1 MIVAMCHQV
10 SVTTRS
16 VRSGSFRPRLESRNA
31 SFGGAPER
39 RVPGTRELYVGMKQ
53 SSSNRNH
60 VKALNGDD
68 QQQREEIEEINSAE
82 SSLDRKKPS
91 SSLTK
96 RAIFGSILG
105 VSAAVIIVIGGW
117 AFAAVTCL
125 LAYQCSQEFIGL
137 VNAKGIAKGM
147 KPPPPLVSSAISLM
161 CVSLCAWSFISGGK
175 MASAMAVATL
185 LVLSLQLVAVEKPRF
200 AQLTSSVFG
209 LMYCGYLPSFWIK
222 LRLLSIP
229 AANSVLLHSWQGALG
244 GVTNATVGLIATFTA
259 VLCIIAA
266 DTGAYF
272 CGKSLGKTQLI
283 SVSPKKT
290 VEGAIGGLICSILGA
305 VGCYNMFQWPGSLFG
320 AAALGAIVFVSSIF
334 GDLIESVIKRDAG
347 LKDASNLIPGHGGL
361 LDRLDSYLFTGA
373 CVYFYMRFFM
383 VGFGV

>member
-1 MIVAMCHQV
+1 MSFLKGIHGRSTPRSPVCVASRCRHG
-10 SVTTRS
+10 SVNSRYFGPFRGGIIGS
-16 VRSGSFRPRLESRNA
+16 RDSYARFEDLSCLSGSNA
-31 SFGGAPER
+31 
-39 RVPGTRELYVGMKQ
+39 LD
-53 SSSNRNH
+53 
-60 VKALNGDD
+60 NGDS
-68 QQQREEIEEINSAE
+68 QQQGMGEADRET
-82 SSLDRKKPS
+82 SLDAKKS
-91 SSLTK
+91 GNSLAK

-105 VSAAVIIVIGGW
+105 VSAAIIIVIGGW
-117 AFAAVTCL
+117 PFAAVTCL

-147 KPPPPLVSSAISLM
+147 KPPPPLISSAISLM
-161 CVSLCAWSFISGGK
+161 CVGLCAWSFISGGK

-185 LVLSLQLVAVEKPRF
+185 LVLSLQLVVVDKPTF

-229 AANSVLLHSWQGALG
+229 AANSALLHSWQGALG
-244 GVTNATVGLIATFTA
+244 ITNATVGLVATFTV

-290 VEGAIGGLICSILGA
+290 VEGAIGGLFCSVLGA
-305 VGCYNMFQWPGSLFG
+305 IGCYKMLQWPGSLFG

>member
-1 MIVAMCHQV
+1 MIHVVGGSRVGMPLPLCARCQKKNSHQALGQGLGIRRV
-10 SVTTRS
+10 EMGVINPFRGIGTHKTQRILIARDGTASL
-16 VRSGSFRPRLESRNA
+16 SGE
-31 SFGGAPER
+31 GGAQDGSESTE
-39 RVPGTRELYVGMKQ
+39 V
-53 SSSNRNH
+53 H
-60 VKALNGDD
+60 GDEHSTGGA
-68 QQQREEIEEINSAE
+68 QQ
-82 SSLDRKKPS
+82 KTTS

-117 AFAAVTCL
+117 PFAAVTCL
-125 LAYQCSQEFIGL
+125 LAYQCSQEFLGL
-137 VNAKGIAKGM
+137 VNAKGISKGM
-147 KPPPPLVSSAISLM
+147 IPPPPLVSSAISLM
-161 CVSLCAWSFISGGK
+161 CVGLCAWSFMSGGK
-175 MASAMAVATL
+175 MASAMAVASF

-209 LMYCGYLPSFWIK
+209 LLYCGYLPSFWIK
-222 LRLLSIP
+222 LRLLAIP
-229 AANSVLLHSWQGALG
+229 ASNSYLLQSWQGVMG
-244 GVTNATVGLIATFTA
+244 GVTHATVGLVATFTA
-259 VLCIIAA
+259 VACIIAA

-290 VEGAIGGLICSILGA
+290 VEGAIGGLLSSILAAVTCYRFLGWPDSTLGA
-305 VGCYNMFQWPGSLFG
+305 V
-320 AAALGAIVFVSSIF
+320 ALGVIVFISSIF

-373 CVYFYMRFFM
+373 CV
-383 VGFGV
+383 

>member
-1 MIVAMCHQV
+1 MYSLAGLQRC
-10 SVTTRS
+10 
-16 VRSGSFRPRLESRNA
+16 RLASPGQRGDMPLRQYAARNGVKS
-31 SFGGAPER
+31 SFGCTSRHRSTMIPNKVFNNDTIYAMAAGGDSVEGNLNSTEGELETPE
-39 RVPGTRELYVGMKQ
+39 PK
-53 SSSNRNH
+53 
-60 VKALNGDD
+60 KA
-68 QQQREEIEEINSAE
+68 
-82 SSLDRKKPS
+82 S

-105 VSAAVIIVIGGW
+105 VSAGIIIVIGGW
-117 AFAAVTCL
+117 PFAAVVSL

-137 VNAKGIAKGM
+137 VNATGISKGM
-147 KPPPPLVSSAISLM
+147 KPPPPIVSSAVSLM
-161 CVSLCAWSFISGGK
+161 CVALCAWSFISGGK
-175 MASAMAVATL
+175 MASAMAVASF

-222 LRLLSIP
+222 IRLLAIP
-229 AANSVLLHSWQGALG
+229 AVNSSLLQSWQGALG
-244 GVTNATVGLIATFTA
+244 GVTNATVGLVATFTA

-290 VEGAIGGLICSILGA
+290 VEGAIGGLLCSVLGSLACFKFFSWPDSLAGA
-305 VGCYNMFQWPGSLFG
+305 V
-320 AAALGAIVFVSSIF
+320 ALGVIVFISSLF

-373 CVYFYMRFFM
+373 CVYFFMRFFL